1 MEGNPPKIETT
12 YSAAFSAQ
20 SYISKINPDEYNPRG
35 SSVNNYACKEEANI
49 RFRPHMEDAY
59 KLIDSYMG
67 DPNQGYFAVFDGHGG
82 SEAVDYCKAR
92 MHEELRKCIQE
103 FPDDIPR
110 AFTRC
115 FQKVDDQLR
124 LTGAITSGTTATVS
138 FLRKEGHQKVL
149 YLANVGD
156 SKAVLVSSGGVE
168 QLSYDHK
175 GTDQGEIDRIVSGG
189 GILMRGRVAG
199 QLAVTRA
206 LGDHHLK
213 TSGVSNVPHVCRR
226 VITPN
231 DVCMVLASDGIW
243 DTVEHAGIR
252 VNKGRSSIDIAA
264 ELLQK
269 AITSGSQDNIC
280 VVTVCF

>member
-1 MEGNPPKIETT
+1 MESSHKIETT
-12 YSAAFSAQ
+12 YSAAFSGQ

-35 SSVNNYACKEEANI
+35 SSVSNYACKEEPNI
-49 RFRPHMEDAY
+49 RYRAHMEDSS
-59 KLIDSYMG
+59 KLIDSYIG

-92 MHEELRKCIQE
+92 MHEELRKCIQD

-124 LTGAITSGTTATVS
+124 LTGAVTSGTTATVS
-138 FLRKEGHQKVL
+138 FLRKEGYQKVL

-156 SKAVLVSSGGVE
+156 SKAVLLTPNGAE

-175 GTDQGEIDRIVSGG
+175 GTDQGEIDRILSEG

-213 TSGVSNVPHVCRR
+213 TSGVSNVPHVVRR
-226 VITPN
+226 VVTPN
-231 DVCMVLASDGIW
+231 DTCLVIASDGIW
-243 DTVEHAGIR
+243 DTVDYNTLRA
-252 VNKGRSSIDIAA
+252 NKGRSSLDIAN
-264 ELLQK
+264 ELIQK
-269 AITSGSQDNIC
+269 ALSSGSQDNIC
-280 VVTVCF
+280 VIIVCF

>member
-1 MEGNPPKIETT
+1 MDGTHKIETT

-20 SYISKINPDEYNPRG
+20 NYVAKVNTDEYNPRG
-35 SSVNNYACKEEANI
+35 SSVSNFACKEDPNP
-49 RFRPHMEDAY
+49 RFRPYMEDAY
-59 KLIDSYMG
+59 KLIDSYIG

-82 SEAVDYCKAR
+82 AEAVDYCKAR
-92 MHEELRKCIQE
+92 LHEELRKCIQE
-103 FPDDIPR
+103 SPDDIPR

-138 FLRKEGHQKVL
+138 FLRKEGYQKVL
-149 YLANVGD
+149 YMANVGD
-156 SKAVLVSSGGVE
+156 SKAVLISSAGAE
-168 QLSYDHK
+168 QLSFDHK
-175 GTDQGEIDRIVSGG
+175 GTDPAEIDRIVSGG
-189 GILMRGRVAG
+189 GILIRGRVAG
-199 QLAVTRA
+199 QLAVSRA

-231 DVCMVLASDGIW
+231 DVCMIIASDGLW
-243 DTVEHAGIR
+243 DTVECNTIR
-252 VNKGRSSIDIAA
+252 VKKGKSSLEIST
-264 ELLQK
+264 ELVQRALS
-269 AITSGSQDNIC
+269 SGSQDNIC